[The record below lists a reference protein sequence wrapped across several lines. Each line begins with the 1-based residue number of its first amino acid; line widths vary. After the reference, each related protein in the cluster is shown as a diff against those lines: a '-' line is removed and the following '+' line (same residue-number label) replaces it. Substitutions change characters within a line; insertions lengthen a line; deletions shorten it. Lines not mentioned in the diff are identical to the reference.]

1 MDVYKNEKAL
11 PFVLIYVAKAIKPL
25 TMHFIISIF
34 VLLQASGVFVQ
45 SGADAQPKPQG
56 LLNSLVGFLRPG
68 PMYKKELL
76 QTEGT
81 GKYPAVNTHS
91 LSPVADHLN

>member
-1 MDVYKNEKAL
+1 LKFA
-11 PFVLIYVAKAIKPL
+11 LIYFVKASNLL
-25 TMHFIISIF
+25 TMHFIITIF
-34 VLLQASGVFVQ
+34 VLLQAGGVFAQ
-45 SGADAQPKPQG
+45 EGADAQPKPQG
-56 LLNSLVGFLRPG
+56 FLNSLVGFLRPG

-91 LSPVADHLN
+91 LSPVFDRLN